1 MRRKLAVAIIAL
13 WDAIMIFV
21 TIHAFRAVVLEW
33 AVVPMIVATIAL
45 QIGMFLL

>member
-1 MRRKLAVAIIAL
+1 MRRKFAILGIAI
-13 WDAIMIFV
+13 WDAVMIFV